1 MGNAVSVVLVLGGLL
16 VFYPLVPLYG
26 HAILLSASPSSNEV
40 VSGAVVHVQLRFNAR
55 IDGVRS
61 RLVLALPGGGQRLIP
76 ANQPSPDTLTSD
88 VSGLVPGLYIL
99 RWQVLAQDGHIT
111 RGLVPFRA
119 H

>member
-1 MGNAVSVVLVLGGLL
+1 MRNPLGPVLALFGFLL
-16 VFYPLVPLYG
+16 FYPLVHLYG
-26 HAILLSASPSSNEV
+26 HAILLSASPESNQV
-40 VSGAVVHVQLRFNAR
+40 VHGAVVQVQLRFNAR
-55 IDGVRS
+55 IDAARS
-61 RLVLALPGGGQRLIP
+61 RLVLALPGGKERLLS